1 MTNLVKKMEISQP
14 DKINLPQ
21 LKLEVHTF
29 ARMRDSV
36 EKLVSGF
43 EDIYREAEDA
53 IAAQIQEND
62 DELSALTVKKM
73 NPKL

>member
-1 MTNLVKKMEISQP
+1 MEYSQP
-14 DKINLPQ
+14 STNNLPPQ
-21 LKLEVHTF
+21 LLEKCLF
-29 ARMRDSV
+29 ASMRDSV

-43 EDIYREAEDA
+43 EDVYREAEDA